1 MHPLFSTGHL
11 RAAHALILIIALG
24 VSGCTTLKHSAV
36 NQLGNALASGGTTYA
51 ADDDPALVQAAAP
64 FSLKLMESLLA
75 ESPDH
80 PGLLL
85 AAASGFTQ
93 YAYAFVQEDGDELQD
108 KDHAAA
114 AALYRRANRMYL
126 RAHRYGLH
134 GLAVAHPGFPAALRQ
149 DPIAAARLCTA
160 ADVPLLYWTA
170 ASWCAAIALGKDQPD
185 LIAELPM
192 AEALID
198 RALVLDEDFDRG
210 SIHAFL
216 ITYEMSRAGGRGDP
230 VARAEQHFQRAL
242 ALAGGH
248 QAAPYVAFAESVC
261 VQRQDR
267 AGFDS
272 ALAQALAVDA
282 DAQPDTRLVNLI
294 MQRRAR
300 WLRSCGD
307 ELFLEPATAPDSK
320 S

>member
-1 MHPLFSTGHL
+1 MLL
-11 RAAHALILIIALG
+11 IALSAG
-24 VSGCTTLKHSAV
+24 GCSSLKHTAV

-64 FSLKLMESLLA
+64 FSLKLMESVLA

-85 AAASGFTQ
+85 AATSGFTQ
-93 YAYAFVQEDGDELQD
+93 YAYAFIQEDADELQN

-126 RAHRYGLH
+126 RAQRYGSH
-134 GLAVAHPGFPAALRQ
+134 GLAVAHPGFSAALRR
-149 DPIAAARLCTA
+149 DPVAAARLCTT

-170 ASWCAAIALGKDQPD
+170 ASWCAAIALGKDQPA

-198 RALVLDEDFDRG
+198 RALELDESFDHG

-230 VARAEQHFQRAL
+230 TDRAAQHFQRAL

-267 AGFDS
+267 AGFES

-282 DAQPDTRLVNLI
+282 DAQPGTRLVNLI

-300 WLRSCGD
+300 WLRAAGD
-307 ELFLEPATAPDSK
+307 ELFLEPANPPDSK